1 MVECTGLENRSTRKR
16 TVGSNPTLSAIQSQQ
31 LPNMPGPY
39 PVIESEVETIER
51 LVPLT
56 RTEKLRLRLANA
68 LKVKAA
74 AYGLSA
80 LFALA
85 AGQAVQN
92 VEREV
97 TGYSPLKREQLLQKI
112 AQKIESRY
120 AWSHTNS
127 PQQDIGAWLQARY
140 RAVTQAINNPQELIE
155 NSDTYQSLLEK
166 YYNTLKVIDDASF
179 LVPALVLFILLG
191 GSIERRM
198 KRSQDDV
205 VSKAE
210 RERLGAK
217 INEVIDAMNR
227 LNTRVDQYGR
237 KN

>member
-1 MVECTGLENRSTRKR
+1 MDHPIIGDRAMSGST
-16 TVGSNPTLSAIQSQQ
+16 VHDAAIEHVQQ
-31 LPNMPGPY
+31 AEHSIKLQ
-39 PVIESEVETIER
+39 VRIIESRLETIEH

-80 LFALA
+80 LLAVA

-97 TGYSPLKREQLLQKI
+97 TGYSPVKREQLLQKI
-112 AQKIESRY
+112 AQKIEARN
-120 AWSHTNS
+120 AWSQTDS
-127 PQQDIGAWLQARY
+127 RQQDIGAWLHARY

-155 NSDTYQSLLEK
+155 NSDTYQSLLEQ

-179 LVPALVLFILLG
+179 LVPALLLFILLG
-191 GSIERRM
+191 GFIERRV

-210 RERLGAK
+210 RERLRAK
-217 INEVIDAMNR
+217 INEVIDAANR

-237 KN
+237 NN

>member
-1 MVECTGLENRSTRKR
+1 MSGST
-16 TVGSNPTLSAIQSQQ
+16 VHDAAIEHVQQ
-31 LPNMPGPY
+31 AERPIKLQ
-39 PVIESEVETIER
+39 VRIIESRLETIEH

-56 RTEKLRLRLANA
+56 RTEKLRLRFANA

-80 LFALA
+80 LLAVA

-97 TGYSPLKREQLLQKI
+97 TGYSPVKREQLLQKM
-112 AQKIESRY
+112 AQKIEART
-120 AWSHTNS
+120 AWSQTDS
-127 PQQDIGAWLQARY
+127 RQQDIGAWLHARY
-140 RAVTQAINNPQELIE
+140 RAVTLAINNPQELIE

-166 YYNTLKVIDDASF
+166 YYSTLKVIDDASF
-179 LVPALVLFILLG
+179 LVPALLLFILLG
-191 GSIERRM
+191 GSIERRV

-210 RERLGAK
+210 RERLRAK
-217 INEVIDAMNR
+217 INEVIDAANR
-227 LNTRVDQYGR
+227 LNTLNTRVDHYGR
-237 KN
+237 NN